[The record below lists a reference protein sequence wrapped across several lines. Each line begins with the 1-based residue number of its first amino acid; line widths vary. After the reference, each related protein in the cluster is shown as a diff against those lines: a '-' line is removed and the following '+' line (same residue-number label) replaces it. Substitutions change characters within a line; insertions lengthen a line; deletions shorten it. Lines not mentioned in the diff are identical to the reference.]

1 MEGIM
6 SNIGRENFVNTTEK
20 YIGLRCKNALQI
32 LAFAAST
39 AFFGNVPGVLVA
51 SAVLGISTVE
61 TLRRQA
67 NLKFKL
73 QDAAWNIPLQEPD
86 QEGNLSVEAVV
97 LNGALQR
104 FRF

>member
-1 MEGIM
+1 M
-6 SNIGRENFVNTTEK
+6 SDIKRENFVNTTEK
-20 YIGLRCKNALQI
+20 YMRLSCKNALQI
-32 LAFAAST
+32 VTFAASA

-67 NLKFKL
+67 KLKFEL
-73 QDAAWNIPLQEPD
+73 EDAAQNIPLQEPD
-86 QEGNLSVEAVV
+86 QKGNLSVEAVA
-97 LNGALQR
+97 LNGALKR

>member
-1 MEGIM
+1 M
-6 SNIGRENFVNTTEK
+6 SDINRKNFVNTTER

-32 LAFAAST
+32 VTFAASA

-67 NLKFKL
+67 NLKFEL
-73 QDAAWNIPLQEPD
+73 QDAAQNIPLQEPG

-97 LNGALQR
+97 LNGALKR
-104 FRF
+104 FR